1 MHTKLKIIEY
11 GYICGFYKI
20 SSHST
25 TTKNILKLVG
35 KKKADQMYS
44 YVSLYFI
51 VKCGG
56 ATSYLFIYG
65 FPNTLTFNI
74 MVLATSNRKK

>member
-1 MHTKLKIIEY
+1 MRTKLKIIDTHTQLH
-11 GYICGFYKI
+11 YKKYTEAI
-20 SSHST
+20 RQ
-25 TTKNILKLVG
+25 
-35 KKKADQMYS
+35 KKADQMYS

-65 FPNTLTFNI
+65 FPNTLI
-74 MVLATSNRKK
+74 LSMMVLAENY